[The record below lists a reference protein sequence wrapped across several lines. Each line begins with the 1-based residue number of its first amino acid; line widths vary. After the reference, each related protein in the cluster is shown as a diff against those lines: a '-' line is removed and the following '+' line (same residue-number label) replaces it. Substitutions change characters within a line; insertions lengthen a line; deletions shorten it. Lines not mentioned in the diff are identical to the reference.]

1 MIWKLIAG
9 NRPNQETREQKRA
22 EAQRYI
28 EMLEKENTVV
38 VKEFENYLEI
48 QYEPIGNRSKA
59 DSDKR

>member
-1 MIWKLIAG
+1 MIWKLTAG

-28 EMLEKENTVV
+28 EMLEKENIVV